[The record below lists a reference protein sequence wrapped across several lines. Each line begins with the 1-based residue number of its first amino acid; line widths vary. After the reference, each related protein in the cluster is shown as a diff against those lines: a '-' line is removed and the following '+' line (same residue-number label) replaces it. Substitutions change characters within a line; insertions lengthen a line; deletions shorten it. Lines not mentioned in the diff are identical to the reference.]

1 MKHKLLMVL
10 GPTEVERDILE
21 IASQPQEYMRTTD
34 YTSKWFKIFEGLQY
48 CFQTKNT
55 VVVTASS
62 GTGVMEAAVTN
73 FLSKDNTAIYI
84 NAGSFGK
91 RWGDICKKH
100 GINTVEISV
109 PFGESPKPKIVE
121 QILKQHP
128 KTKVVF
134 ATLNETSSGALTDIK
149 SIGEIIKQFP
159 KTLFVVD
166 CISGLLADEFL
177 QDEWGVDV
185 AISAS
190 QKAFALPPGLGFL
203 SVNEKAL
210 EIAKKSDLR
219 NFYFDIFDY
228 VNNAKRGQTPFTPA
242 VSLVNQLEKRL
253 EKIQKEGLEN
263 FRTRYKKNTEFL
275 RKGLEALGF
284 KILAKSPANCVSA
297 VMTNDIDAEV
307 VVKIMRE
314 KYDIEIAPSGG
325 NLKTKLFRIGN
336 YGNIGENEINQC
348 LKALELTLKEI
359 K

>member
-1 MKHKLLMVL
+1 M
-10 GPTEVERDILE
+10 
-21 IASQPQEYMRTTD
+21 
-34 YTSKWFKIFEGLQY
+34 
-48 CFQTKNT
+48 
-55 VVVTASS
+55 
-62 GTGVMEAAVTN
+62 
-73 FLSKDNTAIYI
+73 
-84 NAGSFGK
+84 
-91 RWGDICKKH
+91 
-100 GINTVEISV
+100 
-109 PFGESPKPKIVE
+109 
-121 QILKQHP
+121 
-128 KTKVVF
+128 
-134 ATLNETSSGALTDIK
+134 
-149 SIGEIIKQFP
+149 
-159 KTLFVVD
+159 
-166 CISGLLADEFL
+166 
-177 QDEWGVDV
+177 
-185 AISAS
+185 
-190 QKAFALPPGLGFL
+190 
-203 SVNEKAL
+203 
-210 EIAKKSDLR
+210 R

-325 NLKTKLFRIGN
+325 DLKTKLFRIGN